1 MARPKK
7 NENEKFNKNIQIRFT
22 EEQYNKILEFIKNT
36 SGEEKRD
43 VSDFLR
49 NTILDIVN
57 GKKAKIKYILPTKYI
72 YELNKIGV
80 NLNQLTH
87 KVNLETKKFEWEN
100 DKIRNVLLLIEK
112 TILKISKQRVGEK
125 E

>member
-7 NENEKFNKNIQIRFT
+7 NDNEKYNKNIRIRFT

-36 SGEEKRD
+36 VGEEKRD

-49 NTILDIVN
+49 STILDVIS
-57 GKKAKIKYILPTKYI
+57 GKKAIIKQVLPIKYI

-87 KVNLETKKFEWEN
+87 KVNLDAKKFEWEN
-100 DKIRNVLLLIEK
+100 EKIKNILTLIEK
-112 TILKISKQRVGEK
+112 TILQINEQRVGE
-125 E
+125 

>member
-7 NENEKFNKNIQIRFT
+7 NDNEKYNKNIQIRFT

-36 SGEEKRD
+36 VGEEKRD

-49 NTILDIVN
+49 STILDIIN
-57 GKKAKIKYILPTKYI
+57 GKKAIIKQVLPIKYI

-87 KVNLETKKFEWEN
+87 KVNLDAKKFEWEN
-100 DKIRNVLLLIEK
+100 EKIKNILTLIEK
-112 TILKISKQRVGEK
+112 TILQINKQRVGE
-125 E
+125 

>member
-7 NENEKFNKNIQIRFT
+7 NDNEKYNKNIRIRFT

-36 SGEEKRD
+36 VGEEKRD

-49 NTILDIVN
+49 STILDVIS
-57 GKKAKIKYILPTKYI
+57 GKKAIIKQVLPIKYI

-87 KVNLETKKFEWEN
+87 KVNLDAKKFEWEN
-100 DKIRNVLLLIEK
+100 EKIKSILTLIEK
-112 TILKISKQRVGEK
+112 TILQINEQRVGE
-125 E
+125 